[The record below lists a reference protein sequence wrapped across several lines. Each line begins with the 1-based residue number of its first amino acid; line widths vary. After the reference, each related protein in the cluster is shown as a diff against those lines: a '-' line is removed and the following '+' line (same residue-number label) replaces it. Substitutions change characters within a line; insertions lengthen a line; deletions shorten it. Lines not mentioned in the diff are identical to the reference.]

1 MERSAPRRY
10 LLAVG
15 VDCYSDLT
23 WDHLDEVPAELKLI
37 VDRFTS
43 PDFGMETIRA
53 APPTI
58 ADKEHFLTSLAEWSV
73 SLERRQ
79 NDLLVLYWSG
89 HGSVITEEL
98 ALILPDTRADINR
111 PIMRVRDLV
120 DALLNDQSRLG
131 QVLMILDVCCAG
143 QGGLDMSERLS
154 ALTRVRSRYREPE
167 IAVICA
173 TRSRTAATQSAFA
186 KAFVTAL
193 EKCSAYATERQP
205 NVWLEE
211 LLLETNRRIGNDQ
224 LVRLY
229 GAYSEIPAFRNP
241 KFVARTLDYE
251 SNQGLLGRIA
261 AFEGLY
267 QADDVGPTIFVGRK
281 AELNRLDAWLS
292 DGQADPRL
300 LITSKAGR
308 GKSALLVQWTRL
320 LAERRRSERSPWW
333 AVVFVPISIRFETS
347 DPKIHFQL
355 LALKLAEVVGVSVTA
370 PAENPA
376 MYYADQ
382 TRILLQRISDAEIR
396 VLILLDGLDESVDQD
411 SLLTLLPSR
420 QSSTLRLVVTA
431 REIAGDRDQSGWLA
445 RLGWPHLHTL
455 RSYHFQLKELTPNE
469 IGDALLRMGAP
480 IEPISRDIDL
490 VKQLANLTEGEPLL
504 LRLYFEDLWRK
515 ASAGAAVTVSD
526 LHSLNPGFGAY
537 LNRWLELQERQWR
550 DAALPIN
557 LKTIDLL
564 LSILAVA
571 KSPIYGADLLAIF
584 RELHPGLGAL
594 ATSQSLLAPLRR
606 FVIGDGVHFPYVF
619 NHPKL
624 AEYIRYQRCTELI
637 SDVEKAIVSWGLRH
651 ADSLNDGTIQ
661 VQDASKYVVQF
672 LGYHLLDSD
681 STAETF
687 MAFVENG
694 WRRAWELFESGH
706 FGFSRDVSLALQ
718 KQRRSQPAAR
728 LGAQLRCA
736 LVLSSIRSLSQAVF
750 PDLIIAC
757 VETKIISE
765 KQGQLYSELIV
776 QDDVAIKL
784 LSRLAVLAVAKH
796 ELCTEIANYALKR
809 AIASCIDRRN
819 CALLDTFLEGFSSI
833 ASALPIPT
841 YRAIIERALDWI
853 RSIGDESAAVLAFA
867 SLSPYLSEDQVPS
880 AVEVANSI
888 KDEYVRADVLMAL
901 ATCLPSSQQ
910 QTNIVRRAI
919 AIIEASR
926 NRYYRPVA
934 MHDLASRAP
943 KTMQTEVLHAVLRQA
958 DATEYSLYHC
968 LAVSAFA
975 SHLPPVEKSQHL
987 SAALEFAAQI
997 DDESDRRRAIIAL
1010 APTLEPN
1017 HLPIAMRLARTLTN
1031 QWQRS
1036 ETLSALLPSM
1046 PMEMRWEGFVQAL
1059 GHPAMY
1065 SNNSCQPAQIF
1076 ALINYLP
1083 PEHRYSAISLCFDR
1097 CKKIDE
1103 DRYRARALVA
1113 FANYFSTDLTEPLL
1127 ELVDRIIDA
1136 QARVDVLLALA
1147 PRLKPKRRKAAIG
1160 EALAVAAGIEDER
1173 ARIRA
1178 IATVID
1184 ALPSDSGHDLT
1195 PIIEAI
1201 QDSRAQNLLLG
1212 LRGPDWS
1219 PERALKRLDEAIS
1232 RSRTTG
1238 DEEDWLEVL
1247 ICLAAQQRPRRVAAA
1262 TSLLDAVKTKK
1273 ECAAAMVRLS
1283 ATLPIAQ
1290 RRAATTA
1297 ALELTRFIGDSTER
1311 FRLLSL
1317 LVSRIPLDRRGTIDR
1332 LGLEGIANASKD
1344 HEYVAMLDAFVTGL
1358 DPQSASQVATLAL
1371 NIAMSTRVEALRI
1384 KAIIGLVPYLS
1395 QKAIATAFFTGRCTQ
1410 DENDRAKF
1418 LVSVAPMLPPD
1429 LVAPFLADVAT
1440 LNDAHKRAEAI
1451 VALATSRGSDSDR
1464 QENIVSRALE
1474 AALSVVNESR
1484 RARLLTAL
1492 APRLSI
1498 AQLKAVVDI
1507 ADAMTNE
1514 YAQTEFIVRLS
1525 EYLPP
1530 AEQRL
1535 AIGRAFALAESERIP
1550 ATRVAMLG
1558 MVAPRLSSGLRLQAF
1573 ESALTIAVSISNED
1587 ASATSFKT
1595 LAPLLPPELIATAV
1609 SLGRRRYG
1617 DSSFSSVL
1625 LAIAPQLTSSSLQ
1638 FALREMVRVS
1648 SADRLVEFLVTVE
1661 PRLDLQD
1668 VLTSAKGLDAGG
1680 MLRIMLACARRLD
1693 KSNMNKLLGL
1703 IEGARDEETQVVA
1716 LNTILSYLNSKQ
1728 IDVAL
1733 KIANS
1738 ISHESTRLQ
1747 TLARLMRHLPYQQ
1760 RIEIAQEIVDAI
1772 PGMSRRDA
1780 FALLSVAHETVSEIG
1795 GEESLFELAKAVIDV
1810 GKWYE

>member
-15 VDCYSDLT
+15 VDCYSDLI

-43 PDFGMETIRA
+43 PDFGMEKILA
-53 APPTI
+53 EPPRI

-73 SLERRQ
+73 SQERRQ
-79 NDLLVLYWSG
+79 DDLLVLYWSG

-120 DALLNDQSRLG
+120 DALLGDQSRLG

-154 ALTRVRSRYREPE
+154 ALTRVRNRYREPE
-167 IAVICA
+167 IAAICA

-186 KAFVTAL
+186 TAFVAAL
-193 EKCSAYATERQP
+193 ETCAAYATDRQP

-241 KFVARTLDYE
+241 KFVARALDYE
-251 SNQGLLGRIA
+251 SHQGLLGRIA

-292 DGQADPRL
+292 DTQADPRL

-320 LAERRRSERSPWW
+320 LAERRRSERSTSW
-333 AVVFVPISIRFETS
+333 AVVFIPISIRFETS
-347 DPKIHFQL
+347 DPKIYFRL

-431 REIAGDRDQSGWLA
+431 REIVGDRDQSGWLA
-445 RLGWPHLHTL
+445 RLGWPHLHSL
-455 RSYHFQLKELTPNE
+455 RLYHFELEGLTPKE

-480 IEPISRDIDL
+480 ISRDIDL
-490 VKQLANLTEGEPLL
+490 VRQLANLTEGEPLL

-526 LHSLNPGFGAY
+526 LHALNPGFSAY

-550 DAALPIN
+550 DAALPID
-557 LKTIDLL
+557 LKTIDVL

-594 ATSQSLLAPLRR
+594 TTSQSLLAPLRR
-606 FVIGDGVHFPYVF
+606 FVIGDVF

-637 SDVEKAIVSWGLRH
+637 SDVEREIVSWGLRH
-651 ADSLNDGTIQ
+651 ADLLNDGTIQ
-661 VQDASKYVVQF
+661 VQDASRYVVQF

-681 STAETF
+681 STAATF

-776 QDDVAIKL
+776 QDDDAIKL
-784 LSRLAVLAVAKH
+784 LSRLAVLSVAKH
-796 ELCTEIANYALKR
+796 ELCAEIADYALKR

-833 ASALPIPT
+833 ASALPILT

-888 KDEYVRADVLMAL
+888 KDEYVRAEVLMAL

-910 QTNIVRRAI
+910 QTNIVRQAI

-926 NRYYRPVA
+926 NRYYRAVA

-943 KTMQTEVLHAVLRQA
+943 KTMQTEVFNAVLRQA
-958 DATEYSLYHC
+958 DAIEDSLYHC
-968 LAVSAFA
+968 LAVSALA
-975 SHLPPVEKSQHL
+975 PHLPPVEKSQHL
-987 SAALEFAAQI
+987 SAALESATQI
-997 DDESDRRRAIIAL
+997 DDESDRRRAILAL
-1010 APTLEPN
+1010 APTLEPI
-1017 HLPIAMRLARTLTN
+1017 HFPIAMRLARTFTN
-1031 QWQRS
+1031 QWRRS
-1036 ETLSALLPSM
+1036 ETLSALLPNM
-1046 PMEMRWEGFVQAL
+1046 PMEMRWEGFIQAL

-1083 PEHRYSAISLCFDR
+1083 PEHQYSAISLCFDI

-1103 DRYRARALVA
+1103 DRYRARSLAA
-1113 FANYFSTDLTEPLL
+1113 FANCLPTDLTEPLS

-1136 QARVDVLLALA
+1136 QSRVDVLLALA
-1147 PRLKPKRRKAAIG
+1147 PCLKSRRRKAAIG

-1184 ALPSDSGHDLT
+1184 ALPSDSSHDLT
-1195 PIIEAI
+1195 SIIEAI
-1201 QDSRAQNLLLG
+1201 QDSRAQKLLLG
-1212 LRGPDWS
+1212 LRAPDWS
-1219 PERALKRLDEAIS
+1219 PERALTRLDEAIS

-1247 ICLAAQQRPRRVAAA
+1247 ICLAAQQRPRRVATA

-1344 HEYVAMLDAFVTGL
+1344 HEYVAMLDALVIGL
-1358 DPQSASQVATLAL
+1358 DSQRASQIATLAL
-1371 NIAMSTRVEALRI
+1371 NIAMSTRVEAVRI

-1395 QKAIATAFFTGRCTQ
+1395 QKAIATAFFTGRCAQ

-1418 LVSVAPMLPPD
+1418 LVSVAPMLPPE

-1440 LNDAHKRAEAI
+1440 LNDAHKRAEAM

-1464 QENIVSRALE
+1464 QEDIVSRAVE
-1474 AALSVVNESR
+1474 AALAVVNESR

-1498 AQLKAVVDI
+1498 AQLRAVVDI

-1514 YAQTEFIVRLS
+1514 YVQTDLIVRLS

-1530 AEQRL
+1530 EEKRL
-1535 AIGRAFALAESERIP
+1535 AISRALALAESERIP

-1558 MVAPRLSSGLRLQAF
+1558 MVAPHLSSGLRLQAF
-1573 ESALTIAVSISNED
+1573 ESALKIAVSISNED

-1595 LAPLLPPELIATAV
+1595 LAPLLPPELIVTAV

-1617 DSSFSSVL
+1617 DNSFSSIL
-1625 LAIAPQLTSSSLQ
+1625 LAMAPHLTSSSLQ
-1638 FALREMVRVS
+1638 FALREMVRGS
-1648 SADRLVEFLVTVE
+1648 SADRLVEFIVAVE

-1668 VLTSAKGLDAGG
+1668 VLASAKGLDAGG
-1680 MLRIMLACARRLD
+1680 TLRVLLACARRLD
-1693 KSNMNKLLGL
+1693 TSHMTKLLEL
-1703 IEGARDEETQVVA
+1703 IEDTRDEETQVAA
-1716 LNTILSYLNSKQ
+1716 LSTILSYLNSKQ
-1728 IDVAL
+1728 IDVVL

-1738 ISHESTRLQ
+1738 ISRVSTRLQ

-1780 FALLSVAHETVSEIG
+1780 FALLSVAHETMSEIA
-1795 GEESLFELAKAVIDV
+1795 GEESLFEIAKAVIDV